1 MQNLTNAKLLFRY
14 EASFQVSSEFESI
27 SATGRILEYSSNS
40 ETRVKLLGDP
50 MKMCVTWTLKSKQLD
65 FDNWSRFYT
74 KERESYANLQTGVLY
89 LQIV

>member
-27 SATGRILEYSSNS
+27 SAIGRILEYSSNS

-50 MKMCVTWTLKSKQLD
+50 MKMCVTWT
-65 FDNWSRFYT
+65 
-74 KERESYANLQTGVLY
+74 
-89 LQIV
+89 